1 MGNRR
6 AWPVMLAALALL
18 VVLWGNGTGLWGK
31 GLAIAQSPPPASAPA
46 APSVPQTA
54 PAPPP
59 PTVAAPPALTLNGSF
74 SDPQNRFEVGILE
87 ATTVSTVAG
96 NPLFQRPDGSL
107 AYTVVVMPLGANAP
121 NPLPEAALVQ
131 AAEKTFGAGEGFQT
145 TGFQAVGG
153 GLQIGWLG
161 RLSQPPAPPQPMTGS
176 ILAKQQGDSVFFL
189 MVAATEAAAAEV
201 EGAIAVLAP
210 TLKVP

>member
-6 AWPVMLAALALL
+6 TWSVVLATLALM
-18 VVLWGNGTGLWGK
+18 VVLWSHGGELWGWQP
-31 GLAIAQSPPPASAPA
+31 AIAQTPAPASAPVA
-46 APSVPQTA
+46 APTSAAEPQTA
-54 PAPPP
+54 PAPP
-59 PTVAAPPALTLNGSF
+59 AALPLNGSF
-74 SDPQNRFEVGILE
+74 SDPQNRFEIGILE

-107 AYTVVVMPLGANAP
+107 AYTVIVMPLAANAP

-145 TGFQAVGG
+145 TGFQAIGG

-176 ILAKQQGDSVFFL
+176 ILAKQQGDNVFFL
-189 MVAATEAAAAEV
+189 MVAATEAAAAQV
-201 EGAIAVLAP
+201 EDAIAVLAP